1 MGKILK
7 IEDGKVT
14 IGMNSGEILVIP
26 IGALDY
32 MKPQAGDT
40 VRVYRTGDTVMAS
53 KAGAG
58 DSAGFDGNY
67 SGTDASGSAY
77 ADGGNS
83 TFSTGFNY
91 ANSSPAGTGTPDYY
105 GANVRKY
112 NKHVFVWVFNLLLGT
127 WGVDRFVRGQ
137 VGMGLLKLF
146 TAGGFGIW
154 MFVDFVIAAV
164 KAYGDAF
171 GNETELVFINGT
183 YAR

>member
-40 VRVYRTGDTVMAS
+40 VRVYRTGDTIMAS
-53 KAGAG
+53 KADAG
-58 DSAGFDGNY
+58 DSAGFNGTY
-67 SGTDASGSAY
+67 SGTDASGSA
-77 ADGGNS
+77 DGGNDS
-83 TFSTGFNY
+83 FSTGGNY
-91 ANSSPAGTGTPDYY
+91 AGGNPAGTPDYY
-105 GANVRKY
+105 GSNVRRY

-137 VGMGLLKLF
+137 VGLGLLKLF

-154 MFVDFVIAAV
+154 TFVDFVIAAV

-171 GNETELVFINGT
+171 GNDTELVFINGT